1 MTEPEPFTT
10 TSPPPVPVSH
20 LRADETIPS
29 PPSASP
35 TKTGERLV
43 SIDALRGFDMFWIMG
58 AEHLAETLC
67 KWWGTPEA
75 LRLAEQF
82 EHVEWEGFRFYDL
95 IFPLFIFV
103 VGAVIPFSLSKYR
116 VGAHP
121 GASVFLRIVR
131 RVVLLFVLGL
141 MYNNV
146 LQFPPLEQFR
156 VMGVLQRIAI
166 CYGAASILYLVLG
179 VRGRAIL
186 FVSILLGYWALFALV
201 PSPISHVKGDYGME
215 TNIAGYVD
223 VHHLPGKPYKPF
235 GDNEGL
241 LSTIP
246 AIATAL
252 LGVFAGEWLR
262 SLRSGWSKAGGLFLA
277 GLICLG
283 IGYSW
288 GLWLP
293 EILRFPIIKILWS
306 SSYVLVVGGWS
317 LLLLGLFYTIIDV
330 LKLRAWSFFFVVI
343 GMNAI
348 TIYFLP
354 KLIDFTDISR
364 FFLGGLAKMSGP
376 LAGTALV
383 VAGMLLV
390 KWLLLLYLY
399 RRRIFLRL

>member
-1 MTEPEPFTT
+1 MTDPSTEIEPAPK
-10 TSPPPVPVSH
+10 SPPPLPPDDMT
-20 LRADETIPS
+20 AP
-29 PPSASP
+29 PPSAAP

-58 AEHLAETLC
+58 ADKLARTLC
-67 KWWGTPEA
+67 DWWGTPEA
-75 LRLAEQF
+75 KQFGEQF
-82 EHVEWEGFRFYDL
+82 EHVQWEGFHFYDL

-116 VGAHP
+116 VGDRA
-121 GASVFLRIVR
+121 GAAVYFRIVR
-131 RVVLLFVLGL
+131 RVAFLFLLGLLF
-141 MYNNV
+141 NNL
-146 LQFPPLEQFR
+146 LQFPPLDQFR
-156 VMGVLQRIAI
+156 VMGVLQRIAL
-166 CYGAASILYLVLG
+166 CYGAASILYLLLG
-179 VRGRAIL
+179 TRGRGIL
-186 FVSILLGYWALFALV
+186 FVAILLGYWGLFALV
-201 PSPISHVKGDYGME
+201 PSPTSHTKGDYTRE
-215 TNIAGYVD
+215 TNLAGYID
-223 VHHLPGKPYKPF
+223 THYLPGKPYTVY

-262 SLRSGWSKAGGLFLA
+262 SVRSGWAKVGGLLLA

-283 IGYSW
+283 IGYGW
-288 GLWLP
+288 GKF
-293 EILRFPIIKILWS
+293 FPIIKILWT

-317 LLLLGLFYTIIDV
+317 LILLGLFYAIIDV
-330 LKLRAWSFFFVVI
+330 LKLRAWAFPFVVI

-354 KLIDFTDISR
+354 KIIDFQDISV
-364 FFLGGLAKMSGP
+364 FFLGGLAK
-376 LAGTALV
+376 LAGNPAGVALV

>member
-1 MTEPEPFTT
+1 MTEPDPFTT
-10 TSPPPVPVSH
+10 TAPPPVPVSQ
-20 LRADETIPS
+20 LRADDAIPS
-29 PPSASP
+29 PPHASP

-58 AEHLAETLC
+58 ADKLARTLC
-67 KWWGTPEA
+67 QWWGTPEA
-75 LRLAEQF
+75 LRLGEQF
-82 EHVEWEGFRFYDL
+82 EHVDWEGFHFYDL

-116 VGAHP
+116 AGAHP
-121 GASVFLRIVR
+121 GASVFLRIIR

-146 LQFPPLEQFR
+146 LQFPALEQFR

-166 CYGAASILYLVLG
+166 CYGAASIVYLILG

-186 FVSILLGYWALFALV
+186 FASILLGYWALFALV
-201 PSPISHVKGDYGME
+201 PSPASHLKGDYSME

-223 VHHLPGKPYKPF
+223 NHYLPGKPYRSY

-262 SLRSGWSKAGGLFLA
+262 SGHPGWRKAGGLLLA
-277 GLICLG
+277 GLVGLG

-288 GLWLP
+288 GHA
-293 EILRFPIIKILWS
+293 FPINKILWS
-306 SSYVLVVGGWS
+306 SSFVMVVGGWS
-317 LLLLGLFYTIIDV
+317 LLLLGLFYTLIDV
-330 LKLRAWSFFFVVI
+330 FKFRAWSLFFVVI

-354 KLIDFTDISR
+354 KIIDFTEISQ
-364 FFLGGLAKMSGP
+364 FFLGGLAK
-376 LAGTALV
+376 LAGPPAGVALV